1 MRNKLLIT
9 FLILIIIGACE
20 QKEQEVAVSSVS
32 ISQPSAEMVIGE
44 TLQLKAV
51 VAPSNATDKEVVWAS
66 SKQSVASVSESGLVS
81 ALSEGSS
88 TITATA
94 GGKVGSCT
102 ITVVK
107 GFVAVSSIELNKK
120 TLTLTEGD
128 VFVLEATV
136 KPDDATDRTITWNS
150 SNSEV
155 ATVGNDGKVMAIKEG
170 EAKITAKAGDI
181 TAECPVIVEKKVIP
195 VLAVVLSDESLD
207 MVIGDEYKLNV
218 TITPDDA
225 TDKTATWTSSAPTVA
240 SVNDGVVSALSE
252 GIAVITVQVGDK
264 KDACSVSVTK
274 RKIPVTMVMLDHT
287 SLDMIVGDE
296 TTLLATIIPEDATE
310 KKIQWS
316 TSNPT
321 VATVQEGTVKAVK
334 EGDAKIVAYVDG
346 KTAECAVHV
355 DYIPVQSITLDI
367 DSITLYDT
375 ETYTFNVTIKP
386 DNATYQDITW
396 ESTDNE
402 VATVSNGKVVAVKRG
417 IATVKATA
425 NGHSATCAV
434 QVLKAVEGISLNKT
448 QIQLIVGDTETIA
461 AQFFPEEATPS
472 GKTSWA
478 SSNTR
483 VSTVDENGKVTAIKE
498 GEAKITATLDG
509 KTAECKVIVDYI
521 PVTSITLN
529 KTELSL
535 RNGETFQLQATIL
548 PDNATYKLLEWSSSD
563 SDIVSVDSTGLVT
576 VKGIGKET
584 ITVKSGSCSASCIIT
599 ALPAGGNEGTGEEIW
614 K

>member
-1 MRNKLLIT
+1 MKKLFYLFAF
-9 FLILIIIGACE
+9 FLTALSCS

-32 ISQPSAEMVIGE
+32 LSQPSAEMVIGE
-44 TLQLKAV
+44 TLQLKAI

-66 SKQSVASVSESGLVS
+66 SKQSVASVSETGVVS

-128 VFVLEATV
+128 EFVLEATV
-136 KPDDATDRTITWNS
+136 KPDDATDKTITWNS

-296 TTLLATIIPEDATE
+296 TTLLATIIPEDATD

-355 DYIPVQSITLDI
+355 DYIPVQSITLDMG
-367 DSITLYDT
+367 SITLYET
-375 ETYTFNVTIKP
+375 ETYSFSVTIKP
-386 DNATYQDITW
+386 DNATYQGVTW

-417 IATVKATA
+417 NAMVKATA
-425 NGHSATCAV
+425 NGQSTTCSV

-448 QIQLIVGDTETIA
+448 ETQLIVGDTETLS
-461 AQFFPEEATPS
+461 AQFFPEEATPR
-472 GKTSWA
+472 GKTSWV
-478 SSNTR
+478 SSDTG
-483 VSTVDENGKVTAIKE
+483 VATVDENGKVTAIKE

-535 RNGETFQLQATIL
+535 RNGETYQLQATIL
-548 PDNATYKLLEWSSSD
+548 PDNATYKMLEWSSSD

-584 ITVKSGSCSASCIIT
+584 VTVKSGSCSASCIIT

>member
-1 MRNKLLIT
+1 MKKLFYLFAF
-9 FLILIIIGACE
+9 FLTALSCS

-32 ISQPSAEMVIGE
+32 LSQPSAEMVIGE
-44 TLQLKAV
+44 TLQLKAI

-66 SKQSVASVSESGLVS
+66 SKQSVASVSETGFVS

-94 GGKVGSCT
+94 GGKEGSCT

-128 VFVLEATV
+128 EFVLEATV
-136 KPDDATDRTITWNS
+136 KPDDATDKTVTWNS
-150 SNSEV
+150 LNSEV
-155 ATVGNDGKVMAIKEG
+155 ATVGNDGKVLAIKEG

-195 VLAVVLSDESLD
+195 VLAVVLSDVSLD

-296 TTLLATIIPEDATE
+296 TTLLATIIPEDATD

-316 TSNPT
+316 TSNPA

-425 NGHSATCAV
+425 NGQSATCVV

-461 AQFFPEEATPS
+461 AQFFPEEATPR

-478 SSNTR
+478 SSNTS
-483 VSTVDENGKVTAIKE
+483 VSTVDENGKITAIKE

-563 SDIVSVDSTGLVT
+563 NDIVSVDSTGLVT

>member
-1 MRNKLLIT
+1 MKKLFYLFT
-9 FLILIIIGACE
+9 FFLTALSCS

-32 ISQPSAEMVIGE
+32 LSQPSAEMVIGE
-44 TLQLKAV
+44 ILQLKANV
-51 VAPSNATDKEVVWAS
+51 VPSNATDKEVVWAS

-102 ITVVK
+102 VTVVK

-128 VFVLEATV
+128 EFVLEASV
-136 KPDDATDRTITWNS
+136 KPDDATEKTVTWNS

-155 ATVGNDGKVMAIKEG
+155 ATVGNDGKVLAIKEG

-225 TDKTATWTSSAPTVA
+225 TDKTATWTSSAPTVV

-296 TTLLATIIPEDATE
+296 TTLLATIIPEDATD

-417 IATVKATA
+417 IATVKATT
-425 NGHSATCAV
+425 NGQSATCVV

-461 AQFFPEEATPS
+461 AQFFPEEATPR

-478 SSNTR
+478 SSNTS
-483 VSTVDENGKVTAIKE
+483 VSTVDENGKITAIKE

-521 PVTSITLN
+521 PVTSVTLN

-576 VKGIGKET
+576 VKRIGKEA